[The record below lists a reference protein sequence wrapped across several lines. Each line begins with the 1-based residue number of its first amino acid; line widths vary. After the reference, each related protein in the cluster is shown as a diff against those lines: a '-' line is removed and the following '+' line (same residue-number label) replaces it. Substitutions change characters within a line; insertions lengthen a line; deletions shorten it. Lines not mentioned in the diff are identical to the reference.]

1 MIIII
6 IIAIVVSGLQAL
18 SAFAFA
24 GSLGNTVA
32 LVTEATHVAEVRCL
46 LLLPSALLLAF
57 ATVCVA
63 IAAIAAVIAVVV
75 ASCHFIL
82 VQPRSVAR
90 IDSFEDRVESV
101 AV

>member
-63 IAAIAAVIAVVV
+63 IAIAAVVAVVV